1 MLSFDIFFLWPFAI
15 RVCTMEILVRGR
27 VWWRT
32 QEEDRMWACGEAQ
45 SLSNWNLQSKKL
57 PSIRGPSTLF
67 PPVTAWALLIWSQG
81 GIMVLWGLWRWV
93 DFLGVDFMR
102 CLYHLLCQN
111 QHHLQKFLKC
121 CLGCL
126 LPSYLSSFSISPSS
140 PFSSLLLPSSLP
152 PPQFP
157 SPSSL
162 LLASFLLILTPPHY
176 PLFHCSFSTRWLPR
190 NWFRQLLRVTLPQ
203 SQPYWRKGQC
213 T

>member
-15 RVCTMEILVRGR
+15 RVCTVEILVKGR
-27 VWWRT
+27 VWWHT
-32 QEEDRMWACGEAQ
+32 QVEDRMWACGEAQ

-81 GIMVLWGLWRWV
+81 GIMAPWGLWRWV

-111 QHHLQKFLKC
+111 QHHLRKFLRC
-121 CLGCL
+121 RLSCL
-126 LPSYLSSFSISPSS
+126 LPYLSSFSPSS
-140 PFSSLLLPSSLP
+140 SSPLPSLLLPSSLP

-162 LLASFLLILTPPHY
+162 LLASFLLILTPHSSSP
-176 PLFHCSFSTRWLPR
+176 FS
-190 NWFRQLLRVTLPQ
+190 LLLLL
-203 SQPYWRKGQC
+203 Y
-213 T
+213 